1 MNKTTAKKYLS
12 AIESSKRKFVTC
24 EVLSR
29 SMGIYPEII
38 AENLSYF
45 EPMLAMDPSFDLK
58 ELVPVIEQYIEEE
71 ENKKVSKPAPIKVS
85 KKEVGEYKS
94 VGDFLYKKM
103 TVGGLVDRSATL
115 TEVDLKILK
124 KLVQDELDLIKPK
137 RHKNKK

>member
-12 AIESSKRKFVTC
+12 AIESSKRKFITC

-58 ELVPVIEQYIEEE
+58 ELVPAIEQYIEEE
-71 ENKKVSKPAPIKVS
+71 ENKKVLQSPLNSESFGGYSYSKGSSS
-85 KKEVGEYKS
+85 KKDGSQGQITWRDVFG
-94 VGDFLYKKM
+94 
-103 TVGGLVDRSATL
+103 
-115 TEVDLKILK
+115 
-124 KLVQDELDLIKPK
+124 DELKAYRKIG
-137 RHKNKK
+137 